1 MKLTLVPAAQILGM
15 FVPVLR
21 GRIRHPRVLAFVG
34 RKPATVEI
42 GPVVNRNVFCA
53 LADGFNVSPGPPIF
67 NERHNLV
74 GLQFTHE
81 DEHCP
86 TEHLLGSRQVPEPVE
101 QPVDDQALL
110 PPRP

>member
-1 MKLTLVPAAQILGM
+1 MKVTLVQAAQMLGISA
-15 FVPVLR
+15 PLLR
-21 GRIRHPRVLAFVG
+21 WRIRHHRVLPFVG

-53 LADGFNVSPGPPIF
+53 LADGFNVAPLPPIF

-86 TEHLLGSRQVPEPVE
+86 TDNLLGSRQVPEPVE

-110 PPRP
+110 PPCP

>member
-1 MKLTLVPAAQILGM
+1 MKLTLVQSQILRISALL
-15 FVPVLR
+15 LR
-21 GRIRHPRVLAFVG
+21 WRIRRVLAFVE

-53 LADGFNVSPGPPIF
+53 LADGFDVTPVTPIF

-74 GLQFTHE
+74 GLRFTHE

-86 TEHLLGSRQVPEPVE
+86 TDDLLGS

>member
-1 MKLTLVPAAQILGM
+1 MKLRLAAQILGISA
-15 FVPVLR
+15 PLLR
-21 GRIRHPRVLAFVG
+21 WRIRHHRVLAFVG

-42 GPVVNRNVFCA
+42 GAVVNRNVFCA
-53 LADGFNVSPGPPIF
+53 LADGLDVTPVTPIF

-81 DEHCP
+81 DEHCL
-86 TEHLLGSRQVPEPVE
+86 TDDLVGSQQVPEPVE
-101 QPVDDQALL
+101 LPVNDQDLL

>member
-1 MKLTLVPAAQILGM
+1 MKLTLVQAAEILGTSALL
-15 FVPVLR
+15 LR
-21 GRIRHPRVLAFVG
+21 WRIRHHRVLAFVG

-53 LADGFNVSPGPPIF
+53 LTDGLDVTPVTPIF
-67 NERHNLV
+67 NERNNLV

-86 TEHLLGSRQVPEPVE
+86 TDDLLGSQQVPEPVE

>member
-42 GPVVNRNVFCA
+42 GRVVKCTVFCA
-53 LADGFNVSPGPPIF
+53 LADGFDSRRSRPSSTSGTTWWAASSPT
-67 NERHNLV
+67 R
-74 GLQFTHE
+74 TSTAR
-81 DEHCP
+81 P
-86 TEHLLGSRQVPEPVE
+86 TTYWDRSRFPSASSNQ
-101 QPVDDQALL
+101 
-110 PPRP
+110 

>member
-1 MKLTLVPAAQILGM
+1 MKLMLVQAQILGISA
-15 FVPVLR
+15 PLLR
-21 GRIRHPRVLAFVG
+21 WRIRHPRVLAFVG

-53 LADGFNVSPGPPIF
+53 LADGLDVMPVTPIL

-81 DEHCP
+81 DEHRP
-86 TEHLLGSRQVPEPVE
+86 TDDLLGSQQVPEPVE
-101 QPVDDQALL
+101 QPVDDHDLL